1 MKTGKEETKNHM
13 NIKRAKQ
20 EIKDTVAAYLAKDEF
35 GAYEIPSIRQRPMLL
50 IGPPGIGKTQIM
62 EQVAQE
68 CRIGLV
74 AYTITHHTRQSAVGL
89 PFIEHKLYGGK
100 EYAVTEYTMS
110 EIVASVYDRIEKSGM
125 PEGILFIDE
134 INCVSETLAPTM
146 LQFLQGK
153 AFGNHK
159 IPEGWIIVAAGNP
172 PEYNKSVRE
181 FDIVTMDRIRRID
194 VEPDLPVWKEY
205 AKTAGVHASIL
216 SYLNVRPQ
224 NFCQIETTVDG
235 KRFVTPRGWEDLSE
249 LVWIY
254 EKQERRMD
262 RELVGEYI
270 QFPKIAKDFA
280 NYLELYYKY
289 RDDYRVEQVLEGHI
303 SESAVDKL
311 QRASFDERISVVS
324 LLLSGLNEKFRNV
337 SRMEEMM
344 SLRMEQMKKLQS
356 RDVFPAKSGA
366 AEANAEQAVPET
378 AATGTKGQA
387 AANTKTGSVLADTLS
402 ALAESFHAE
411 WSRLSENNLL
421 SRTQLR
427 TYRAVN
433 AKLEED
439 LMELRKSDIADW
451 DEGFALLR
459 ERFRADSDRYEE
471 LFDEAG
477 EALEHAF
484 DFMEAAF
491 AGSQELVLFVTELN
505 TGAYSVHFLQDYE
518 CERYYQYNR
527 DLLFS
532 QEEEEIEALLNKRG

>member
-1 MKTGKEETKNHM
+1 M

-68 CRIGLV
+68 CGIGLV

-89 PFIEHKLYGGK
+89 PFIEHKMYGGK
-100 EYAVTEYTMS
+100 ECAVTEYTMS
-110 EIVASVYDRIEKSGM
+110 EIVASVYDRIEKSGL

-205 AKTAGVHASIL
+205 AKTAGVHPSIL

-249 LVWIY
+249 LIWIY
-254 EKQERRMD
+254 EKQERKME

-289 RDDYRVEQVLEGHI
+289 RDDYQVEQVLEGHI
-303 SESAVDKL
+303 SETAVDKL

-337 SRMEEMM
+337 IRMEELM
-344 SLRMEQMKKLQS
+344 SLRMEQMKKLQN
-356 RDVFPAKSGA
+356 G
-366 AEANAEQAVPET
+366 
-378 AATGTKGQA
+378 
-387 AANTKTGSVLADTLS
+387 TGSVLADALS

-411 WSRLSENNLL
+411 WSRLLDNSLL
-421 SRTQLR
+421 SRARLR
-427 TYRAVN
+427 TCRAVS

-439 LMELRKSDIADW
+439 LMELRKSGITDW
-451 DEGFALLR
+451 NEGFALLR
-459 ERFRADSDRYEE
+459 ERFGADSDRYEE

-477 EALEHAF
+477 EALEHVF

-532 QEEEEIEALLNKRG
+532 REEEEIEALLKKRG

>member
-1 MKTGKEETKNHM
+1 M

-35 GAYEIPSIRQRPMLL
+35 GAYEILSIRQRPMLL

-68 CRIGLV
+68 CQIGLV

-89 PFIEHKLYGGK
+89 PFIEHKQYAGK

-110 EIVASVYDRIEKSGM
+110 EIVASVYERMERSGM

-153 AFGNHK
+153 SFGNHK

-194 VEPDLPVWKEY
+194 VEPDLNVWKEY
-205 AKTAGVHASIL
+205 AKTAGVHPAIL
-216 SYLNVRPQ
+216 SYL
-224 NFCQIETTVDG
+224 
-235 KRFVTPRGWEDLSE
+235 S
-249 LVWIY
+249 WIY
-254 EKQERRMD
+254 EKQGRKMD
-262 RELVGEYI
+262 RELVGEYL

-289 RDDYRVEQVLEGHI
+289 QDDYQVEQVLAGHI
-303 SESAVDKL
+303 SEAAVDKL

-324 LLLSGLNEKFRNV
+324 LLLSGLNEKFRNLIY
-337 SRMEEMM
+337 MEEMM

-356 RDVFPAKSGA
+356 AQTANRDGVL
-366 AEANAEQAVPET
+366 ANA
-378 AATGTKGQA
+378 
-387 AANTKTGSVLADTLS
+387 LA
-402 ALAESFHAE
+402 ALAGQFRAD
-411 WSRLSENNLL
+411 WTNRLENALL
-421 SRTQLR
+421 SRAQLR
-427 TYRAVN
+427 TCRAVS

-439 LMELRKSDIADW
+439 SMALLKSGITDW

-459 ERFRADSDRYEE
+459 ERFGVDSDRYEE
-471 LFDEAG
+471 RFDEAG
-477 EALEHAF
+477 AALEHAF

-491 AGSQELVLFVTELN
+491 ANSQELVLFVTELN

-527 DLLFS
+527 NLLFS
-532 QEEEEIEALLNKRG
+532 QEEQEIEALLNKRG

>member
-1 MKTGKEETKNHM
+1 MQEDFM

-20 EIKDTVAAYLAKDEF
+20 EIKDTVAVYLAKDEF

-89 PFIEHKLYGGK
+89 PFIEHKTYGGK

-110 EIVASVYDRIEKSGM
+110 EIVTSVYDRIETSGM

-159 IPEGWIIVAAGNP
+159 IPDGWIIVAAGNP

-205 AKTAGVHASIL
+205 AKIAGVHPSII
-216 SYLNVRPQ
+216 SYLNVRSQ
-224 NFCQIETTVDG
+224 NFCRIETTVDG

-249 LVWIY
+249 LIRIY
-254 EKQERRMD
+254 EKQERKMD

-289 RDDYRVEQVLEGHI
+289 RDDYQVEQVLEGHI
-303 SESAVDKL
+303 SETAVDKL

-324 LLLSGLNEKFRNV
+324 LLLSGLNEKFRKV
-337 SRMEEMM
+337 IRMEEMM

-356 RDVFPAKSGA
+356 RDTARTVLLSGA
-366 AEANAEQAVPET
+366 AGAKAGQLVTDNDAADANAES
-378 AATGTKGQA
+378 
-387 AANTKTGSVLADTLS
+387 GSPLADALS
-402 ALAESFHAE
+402 ALAENFHAE
-411 WSRLSENNLL
+411 WSRLLENNLL
-421 SRTQLR
+421 SRAKLR
-427 TYRAVN
+427 TYRAVSM
-433 AKLEED
+433 KLEED
-439 LMELRKSDIADW
+439 LMELRKSGIIDW
-451 DEGFALLR
+451 DGGFALLR
-459 ERFRADSDRYEE
+459 ERFGADSDRYEE

-532 QEEEEIEALLNKRG
+532 QEEQEIEELLNKRGE

>member
-1 MKTGKEETKNHM
+1 M

-68 CRIGLV
+68 CQIGLV

-89 PFIEHKLYGGK
+89 PFIEHKQYGGK

-110 EIVASVYDRIEKSGM
+110 EIVASVYERMERSGM

-194 VEPDLPVWKEY
+194 VEPDLNVWKEY
-205 AKTAGVHASIL
+205 AKTAGVHPAIL
-216 SYLNVRPQ
+216 SYLSVRPQ

-249 LVWIY
+249 LIWIY
-254 EKQERRMD
+254 EKQGRKMD
-262 RELVGEYI
+262 RELVGEYL

-289 RDDYRVEQVLEGHI
+289 QDDYQVEQVLAGHI
-303 SESAVDKL
+303 SEAAVDKL

-324 LLLSGLNEKFRNV
+324 LLLSGLNEKFRNLIY
-337 SRMEEMM
+337 MEEMM
-344 SLRMEQMKKLQS
+344 SLRMEQMKKLQNAQTAN
-356 RDVFPAKSGA
+356 RDGVL
-366 AEANAEQAVPET
+366 ANA
-378 AATGTKGQA
+378 
-387 AANTKTGSVLADTLS
+387 LA
-402 ALAESFHAE
+402 ALANQFRAD
-411 WSRLSENNLL
+411 WTNRLENALL
-421 SRTQLR
+421 SRAQLR
-427 TYRAVN
+427 TCRAVS

-439 LMELRKSDIADW
+439 LMELRKSGITDW
-451 DEGFALLR
+451 NEGFALLR
-459 ERFRADSDRYEE
+459 ERFGADSDRYEE

-527 DLLFS
+527 NLLFS
-532 QEEEEIEALLNKRG
+532 QEEQEIEALLKKRGEEPQ

>member
-1 MKTGKEETKNHM
+1 M

-89 PFIEHKLYGGK
+89 PFIEHKMYGGK

-110 EIVASVYDRIEKSGM
+110 EIVASVYDRIEKSGL

-181 FDIVTMDRIRRID
+181 FDIVTMDRIRRVD

-205 AKTAGVHASIL
+205 AKTAGVHPAIL

-249 LVWIY
+249 LIWIY
-254 EKQERRMD
+254 EKQERKMD

-289 RDDYRVEQVLEGHI
+289 RDDYQVEQVLEGHI
-303 SESAVDKL
+303 SEAAVDKL

-324 LLLSGLNEKFRNV
+324 LLLSCLNEKFRNV
-337 SRMEEMM
+337 IRMEELM
-344 SLRMEQMKKLQS
+344 SLRMEQMKKLQN
-356 RDVFPAKSGA
+356 G
-366 AEANAEQAVPET
+366 
-378 AATGTKGQA
+378 
-387 AANTKTGSVLADTLS
+387 TGSALADVLS
-402 ALAESFHAE
+402 ALAENFHAE
-411 WSRLSENNLL
+411 WSRLLDNSLL
-421 SRTQLR
+421 SRARLR
-427 TYRAVN
+427 TCRAVS

-439 LMELRKSDIADW
+439 LMELRKSGITDW
-451 DEGFALLR
+451 NEGFALLR
-459 ERFRADSDRYEE
+459 DRFGADSDRYEE

-532 QEEEEIEALLNKRG
+532 REEEEIEELLKKRGDKI